1 MIPEL
6 AACIVFMRSTGSA
19 MIPGHARA
27 GGRPLGRPRDQ
38 GRGRPPGCRS
48 ARWPRRR
55 SSTARDPAQ
64 ALGPDGRPAVSRRAP
79 IWEDVPDEK
88 WNDWRWQLSHR
99 VNDLEEIEQ
108 VLNLTDEERDGLSA
122 QDKFRVDITPYFI
135 SLIDPD
141 DPNDPIRRQVIPL
154 GREQQAFTAMME
166 DSLAEDRHSPVP
178 GLVHRYPDR
187 VLMLVTTQCASYCR
201 YCTRSRIVGDPTQN
215 FNSRDHEAQLE
226 YLRRTPQVRDVLISG
241 GDGLTLA
248 PKLFEKILRGLRE
261 IPHIEIIR
269 IGSRVPVFLPQRID
283 DELCAMLEQYHPL
296 WINLHFNHP
305 NEITPEVSRAVD
317 KLTKAGLPVG
327 NQSVLLAGVND
338 CVHIQRSLV
347 HKLVENRI
355 RPYYLYQCD
364 LVEGSGHFR
373 TPVGKGLEIMEG
385 LRGHTSG
392 YAVPTYVIDAPG
404 GGGKIPVMPNY
415 LISYSDHKVV
425 LRNYEGYIT
434 TYEEP
439 PTYNRH
445 DESACSY
452 CQHAAVRARPV
463 RRARP
468 ARGRADVDRA
478 EGLRGRP
485 TRAATP
491 RRTGSRTRRSGSR
504 SASARSRAR
513 RAGRCAC
520 SRARSRGGDAGCRGG
535 DAGSRRRCRVPR
547 SPSGGRAA
555 AGAPELRPRRGAP
568 PARRRADRVG
578 PRRAALGVLR
588 SRPPIFCPARPVRP
602 PRSAGLIRAGAHER

>member
-1 MIPEL
+1 
-6 AACIVFMRSTGSA
+6 MRSPRRLG
-19 MIPGHARA
+19 MMHARA
-27 GGRPLGRPRDQ
+27 GG
-38 GRGRPPGCRS
+38 PPQLDAQEIKGAVAHQEAQRS
-48 ARWPRRR
+48 LTEAPFVNR
-55 SSTARDPAQ
+55 RDPAK

-88 WNDWRWQLSHR
+88 WNDWRWQLSNR
-99 VNDLEEIEQ
+99 LNSVDDIEKILPLSEIERTALQ
-108 VLNLTDEERDGLSA
+108 SSGL
-122 QDKFRVDITPYFI
+122 FRVDITPYFI
-135 SLIDPD
+135 SLVDPS
-141 DPNDPIRRQVIPL
+141 DPEDPIRKQIIPRSEEL
-154 GREQQAFTAMME
+154 QAFTAMME

-201 YCTRSRIVGDPTQN
+201 YCTRSRIVGDATQN

-248 PKLFEKILRGLRE
+248 PKLFEKIIRGLRE

-283 DELCAMLEQYHPL
+283 DELCEMLEKYHPL

-338 CVHIQRSLV
+338 CVHIQRALV
-347 HKLVENRI
+347 HQLVANRI

-373 TPVGKGLEIMEG
+373 TPVGKGLEIIEG

-439 PTYNRH
+439 ETYQKHDQAACKYCMHERPEPGQSGVLGLLEGERMWIEPKGFAEIHNRGNTEAHRLQDPSKWVPFGVGAIEGQASPALPVLESGEAAPTNG
-445 DESACSY
+445 
-452 CQHAAVRARPV
+452 AAPDYGPGEEPRP
-463 RRARP
+463 R
-468 ARGRADVDRA
+468 
-478 EGLRGRP
+478 EGEP
-485 TRAATP
+485 T
-491 RRTGSRTRRSGSR
+491 
-504 SASARSRAR
+504 ASAH
-513 RAGRCAC
+513 G
-520 SRARSRGGDAGCRGG
+520 
-535 DAGSRRRCRVPR
+535 
-547 SPSGGRAA
+547 
-555 AGAPELRPRRGAP
+555 EL
-568 PARRRADRVG
+568 
-578 PRRAALGVLR
+578 L
-588 SRPPIFCPARPVRP
+588 
-602 PRSAGLIRAGAHER
+602 

>member
-1 MIPEL
+1 VET
-6 AACIVFMRSTGSA
+6 AA
-19 MIPGHARA
+19 HANAQSDLVEVPFVNR
-27 GGRPLGRPRDQ
+27 
-38 GRGRPPGCRS
+38 
-48 ARWPRRR
+48 
-55 SSTARDPAQ
+55 RDPARR
-64 ALGPDGRPAVSRRAP
+64 LGSDGQPAVSRRAP
-79 IWEDVPDEK
+79 LWSDVPAEK
-88 WNDWRWQLSHR
+88 WNDWRWQLSNR
-99 VNDLEEIEQ
+99 VNSLEEVEA

-122 QDKFRVDITPYFI
+122 PDKFRVDITPYFA
-135 SLIDPD
+135 SLIDRD

-154 GREQQAFTAMME
+154 GREQEAFTAMME

-248 PKLFEKILRGLRE
+248 PKLFEKIIRGLRE

-269 IGSRVPVFLPQRID
+269 IGTRVPVFLPQRVD
-283 DELCAMLEQYHPL
+283 DELCEMLARYHPI
-296 WINLHFNHP
+296 WMNLHFNHAQ
-305 NEITPEVSRAVD
+305 EITPEVARAVD
-317 KLTKAGLPVG
+317 KLTRAGIPVG

-338 CVHIQRSLV
+338 CVNIQRDLV
-347 HKLVENRI
+347 HRLGGNRI

-373 TPVGKGLEIMEG
+373 TPVGKGLEIIEG

-392 YAVPTYVIDAPG
+392 YAIPTYVIDAPG

-439 PTYNRH
+439 LDYRPH
-445 DESACSY
+445 DKSRCAACQNS
-452 CQHAAVRARPV
+452 RPEPGQSGV
-463 RRARP
+463 HGLLQGERMWIEPRGFDEIH
-468 ARGRADVDRA
+468 ARGNA
-478 EGLRGRP
+478 EAHRLQQPGKWTPYGVGPIEGEKRESLPVLQYGPGEEPRP
-485 TRAATP
+485 HEGEPT
-491 RRTGSRTRRSGSR
+491 
-504 SASARSRAR
+504 
-513 RAGRCAC
+513 
-520 SRARSRGGDAGCRGG
+520 
-535 DAGSRRRCRVPR
+535 
-547 SPSGGRAA
+547 AA
-555 AGAPELRPRRGAP
+555 AHGEL
-568 PARRRADRVG
+568 
-578 PRRAALGVLR
+578 L
-588 SRPPIFCPARPVRP
+588 
-602 PRSAGLIRAGAHER
+602 